1 MTDIVPF
8 QIAVP
13 DAVLDDLRHRLT
25 NTRWPE
31 AECVDDW
38 SQGIPLGYARDLAAY
53 WADGY
58 DWRAREAALNRFDQY
73 VTEIDGLVI
82 HFIHQRSPHPEA
94 LPLIITHG
102 WPGSIPASPLPE
114 PRGACRRMR
123 TACPS
128 PIAASTW
135 WSARGCST
143 RSTTYPARW
152 L

>member
-53 WADGY
+53 WAEGY
-58 DWRAREAALNRFDQY
+58 
-73 VTEIDGLVI
+73 
-82 HFIHQRSPHPEA
+82 
-94 LPLIITHG
+94 
-102 WPGSIPASPLPE
+102 
-114 PRGACRRMR
+114 
-123 TACPS
+123 
-128 PIAASTW
+128 
-135 WSARGCST
+135 
-143 RSTTYPARW
+143 
-152 L
+152 